1 MSKSKA
7 EVSALR
13 KQAERRVGS
22 RHMAGS
28 DVLPDATAL
37 LHELQ
42 VHQVE
47 LEMQNDELRATQSA
61 LEESRNRY
69 ADLYDQAPVA
79 YLTLDKRGAI
89 VEANRVAAALLGVT
103 GANLLKSPLSRYVA
117 NEDRSLLASHLG
129 RVWSGDAKQVCELR
143 LKRHVDT
150 DPTVYVRIES
160 IIVDTGSGRQC
171 RAVLSDVTERRLVEE
186 RLRQSEEQ
194 LRLLFEG
201 VQDHT
206 LFMLD
211 PRGDIV
217 SWNIGAKRILGYTSE
232 EMLRKPLAQ
241 LFTAEDIAAGI
252 PEREL
257 RKAALA
263 IEHPSFKAVLREMPI
278 GVISAEAPSGRVTMR
293 NAQIEHMFGPS
304 SGSEQLGRVSGFHP
318 EDGRPY
324 SDNEWPLA
332 RTLATGEAVTGEEI
346 DYVRGDGRRR
356 TLMAAAAPV
365 AGRDGHMIAAVA
377 TFEDITERRQAEREI
392 GKASKLESLGLLAGG
407 IAHDFNNI
415 LTAVVGNLYLV
426 KAGLSPEDTSA
437 AITEAE
443 QACLRARGLTQQLLT
458 FSRGGA
464 PVKRVMS
471 IENLVRETAT
481 FAVRGSA
488 VALDVELAPGLWSV
502 DIDEGQIS
510 QVLNNLLINAKQAMP
525 KGGTIRIRAEN
536 VNVNSDSGLPVRAG
550 DYVRLVLSDQGVGI
564 SAADIGKIFDP
575 FFSTKA
581 QGSGLGLATSYWILK
596 RHQGNITVESQP
608 GQGTT
613 FAVYLP
619 VAKEPDS
626 ASAQATPVQPADGA
640 GRVLFMDDEAGIRN
654 FAEKLLP
661 KLGYEVECVADGHAA
676 VARYLAARESD
687 RPFDA
692 VILDLTVQGGMGGM
706 EAFERMRAADPR
718 VLALVSSGYSTD
730 PIMADF
736 AQYGFAARVPK
747 PYEIGELRDTLARVV
762 KHAPGRTISGEPLP
776 NNS

>member
-1 MSKSKA
+1 MSKNK
-7 EVSALR
+7 VDGALR
-13 KQAERRVGS
+13 KQAEQRVGS

-28 DVLPDATAL
+28 DVPPDATAL

-61 LEESRNRY
+61 LEESCNRY

-79 YLTLDKRGAI
+79 YLTLDTRGAI
-89 VEANRVAAALLGVT
+89 VEANRVAAALLGVA
-103 GANLLKSPLSRYVA
+103 GERLLKRLLLQYVA
-117 NEDRSLLASHLG
+117 NEDRSLLANHF
-129 RVWSGDAKQVCELR
+129 RQVWGGNARQVCELR
-143 LKRHVDT
+143 LKPHTDT
-150 DPTVYVRIES
+150 DAPVYVRIES
-160 IIVDTGSGRQC
+160 ITVDTGNGRQC
-171 RAVLSDVTERRLVEE
+171 RAVLSDVTARRLVEE

-194 LRLLFEG
+194 LRSLFEG
-201 VQDHT
+201 VQDHA

-232 EMLRKPLAQ
+232 KILRKPLAQ
-241 LFTAEDIAAGI
+241 LFAAEDIAAGI
-252 PEREL
+252 SERKL
-257 RKAALA
+257 SKAALA

-278 GVISAEAPSGRVTMR
+278 GVITAEAPSGRVTMR
-293 NAQIEHMFGPS
+293 NAQIEHMFGPGD
-304 SGSEQLGRVSGFHP
+304 GSEQLGRVSGFHP

-324 SDNEWPLA
+324 ADSEWPLA

-346 DYVRGDGRRR
+346 EYVRGDGRRR

-365 AGRDGHMIAAVA
+365 AGGDGNMIAAVA

-392 GKASKLESLGLLAGG
+392 GKASRLESLGLLAGG
-407 IAHDFNNI
+407 IAHDFNNV
-415 LTAVVGNLYLV
+415 LTAVVGNLFLV
-426 KAGLSPEDTSA
+426 KAGLSPEDAST
-437 AITEAE
+437 AINEAE
-443 QACLRARGLTQQLLT
+443 QACLRAKGLTQQLLT

-464 PVKRVMS
+464 PVKRVMP
-471 IENLVRETAT
+471 IDNLVRETAT
-481 FAVRGSA
+481 FVVRGSA
-488 VALDVELAPGLWSV
+488 VALDIELVPGLWFV

-525 KGGTIRIRAEN
+525 KGGTIRVRAEN
-536 VNVNSDSGLPVRAG
+536 LHVDSDSGLPVRAG

-596 RHQGNITVESQP
+596 RHQGHVTVESQP

-619 VAKEPDS
+619 AAKEEDS
-626 ASAQATPVQPADGA
+626 GPAQATPARPADGS
-640 GRVLFMDDEAGIRN
+640 GRVLFMDDEVAIRN
-654 FAEKLLP
+654 FAAKLLP
-661 KLGYEVECVADGHAA
+661 RLGYEVECVADGQEA
-676 VARYLAARESD
+676 VARYVAAREAD

-706 EAFERMRAADPR
+706 EAFERLRAADPN

-736 AQYGFAARVPK
+736 ARYGFAARVPK
-747 PYEIGELRDTLARVV
+747 PYEIGDLRDTLARVMERAQ
-762 KHAPGRTISGEPLP
+762 HRR
-776 NNS
+776 